1 MNSTFAP
8 LAIVFG
14 TGASYVVAVLLG
26 IPVLV
31 PILNVLPAFPFMVAS
46 LRHGRVGEA
55 VRRMLIWAASLA
67 ICATAMSYA
76 APVETSGLF
85 IHGDAYRREMFLFVL
100 TGRGAEGDIRQFLPQ
115 HAAHATIF
123 CGLAL
128 ATGSVLAMPLG
139 AILMNY
145 MGHYVGALASASA
158 HPWRAFVLGWVPWS
172 VVRIASFVT
181 LCVVLGG
188 PVLARVFRFEYR
200 LVEQRRWVLLAV
212 TGLLLDV
219 WLKWALAP
227 SWRLLIKSA
236 AGW

>member
-1 MNSTFAP
+1 MNPGLAP
-8 LAIVFG
+8 VVIVFG
-14 TGASYVVAVLLG
+14 TAASYVVAVLLG

-31 PILNVLPAFPFMVAS
+31 PILNVVPAVPFMVAS
-46 LRHGRVGEA
+46 LRLGRVGEA
-55 VRRMLIWAASLA
+55 IGRMLIWAASLA
-67 ICATAMSYA
+67 ICATTMSYV

-145 MGHYVGALASASA
+145 MGHYVGALASVSA
-158 HPWRAFVLGWVPWS
+158 HPWRAFVLAWVPWS
-172 VVRIASFVT
+172 IVRIASFVT
-181 LCVVLGG
+181 LGVVLGG

-212 TGLLLDV
+212 TGLLLDA

>member
-1 MNSTFAP
+1 MSPALAP
-8 LAIVFG
+8 VAIVIG
-14 TGASYVVAVLLG
+14 TALSYVAGALIG
-26 IPVLV
+26 IPALM
-31 PILNVLPAFPFMVAS
+31 PMLNVLPAFPFMINS
-46 LRHGRVGEA
+46 LRRQRIDEA
-55 VRRMLIWAASLA
+55 VGRMLVWALA
-67 ICATAMSYA
+67 LAVCATTASYL
-76 APVETSGLF
+76 APVETRRLF
-85 IHGDAYRREMFLFVL
+85 IHGEAYRREMFLFVL
-100 TGRGAEGDIRQFLPQ
+100 TGRGAEVDIRQFLPQ

-158 HPWRAFVLGWVPWS
+158 HPWRAFVLAWVPWS

-181 LCVVLGG
+181 LGVMLGG

-200 LVEQRRWVLLAV
+200 LIEQRRWVLLAV